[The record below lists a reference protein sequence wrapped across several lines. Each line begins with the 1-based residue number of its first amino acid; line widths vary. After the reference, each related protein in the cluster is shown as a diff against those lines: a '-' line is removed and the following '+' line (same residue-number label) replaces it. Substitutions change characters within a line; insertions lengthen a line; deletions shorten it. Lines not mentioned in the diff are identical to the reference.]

1 MLSLFDKYRA
11 AMNVFTAQ
19 VEAMAQGDGL
29 GSFFECTAV
38 IAARRVEAVMA
49 VWEAQRLTDLDL
61 GGE

>member
-1 MLSLFDKYRA
+1 MLTLLDKYRA

-29 GSFFECTAV
+29 GSFFECTAI
-38 IAARRVEAVMA
+38 IAARRVEAVLA
-49 VWEAQRLTDLDL
+49 VMQAEQIIE